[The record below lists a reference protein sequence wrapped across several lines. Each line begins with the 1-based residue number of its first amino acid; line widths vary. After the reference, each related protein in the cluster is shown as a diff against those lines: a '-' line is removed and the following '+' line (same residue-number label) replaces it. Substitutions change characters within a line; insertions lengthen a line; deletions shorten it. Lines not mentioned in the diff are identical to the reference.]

1 MSALRADMYRLQELV
16 RLHRMGTKSR
26 DVARLLRMSP
36 KTELGYRTAL
46 TAAGLLAGDPADL
59 PDLDILKVAVL
70 EQRPPR
76 PAPQQ
81 RSSVERWAHAI
92 REMRARGAQ
101 PRAIFD
107 RLRLEEPDF
116 AGSLSAIKRFCA
128 RLDHEQGVQADDVV
142 IPVET
147 GPGEIAQVDFGYV
160 GKLYDPREGVLRKAW
175 VFVMVLGYSRH
186 LFARV
191 VFDQRVE
198 TWLALHQEAFR
209 WFGAVPQVLVP
220 DNLKAAVVRAAF
232 AIDGAASLNRSYRE
246 LARHYGFKVDPT
258 PIYAPEKKGKV
269 ESAVR
274 YVKRSFF
281 RPRDLADVD
290 VANRELDR
298 WVREIAG
305 LRHHGTTGRKPREVF
320 EQAEA
325 QHLLP
330 LPGVPFETVMWKEAT
345 VHTDS
350 HVSFEKRLYSV
361 PWRLIGKTV
370 WIRATPAT
378 VTIYADDTRVA
389 THDRRGT
396 EVRSTLDHHLPEHRG
411 ELRHR
416 SRSFW
421 EQRADGLGDEV
432 GAFIREVFDADEVL
446 TQLRTV
452 QAMVRHLQQFPVER
466 ARAAC
471 ARARFY
477 GNHTYGGLK
486 RILAHGLDLEPLPT
500 AVVPA
505 RGVLESP
512 RYARSAQ
519 QLLDLQPP
527 EVPDECH

>member
-220 DNLKAAVVRAAF
+220 DYVPGHVIGVLCRPRLCGVPTAKAVAAAF
-232 AIDGAASLNRSYRE
+232 AVVDG
-246 LARHYGFKVDPT
+246 HIT
-258 PIYAPEKKGKV
+258 
-269 ESAVR
+269 
-274 YVKRSFF
+274 
-281 RPRDLADVD
+281 
-290 VANRELDR
+290 
-298 WVREIAG
+298 VREIPA
-305 LRHHGTTGRKPREVF
+305 TGAANRRSARLVLEGIPPKPRLV
-320 EQAEA
+320 A
-325 QHLLP
+325 
-330 LPGVPFETVMWKEAT
+330 
-345 VHTDS
+345 
-350 HVSFEKRLYSV
+350 R
-361 PWRLIGKTV
+361 
-370 WIRATPAT
+370 
-378 VTIYADDTRVA
+378 RVA
-389 THDRRGT
+389 
-396 EVRSTLDHHLPEHRG
+396 
-411 ELRHR
+411 
-416 SRSFW
+416 
-421 EQRADGLGDEV
+421 
-432 GAFIREVFDADEVL
+432 
-446 TQLRTV
+446 
-452 QAMVRHLQQFPVER
+452 
-466 ARAAC
+466 AR
-471 ARARFY
+471 
-477 GNHTYGGLK
+477 
-486 RILAHGLDLEPLPT
+486 PP
-500 AVVPA
+500 
-505 RGVLESP
+505 SP
-512 RYARSAQ
+512 S
-519 QLLDLQPP
+519 P
-527 EVPDECH
+527 